1 MSCGRFKKVI
11 KEETH
16 FGRSCV
22 YRTETN
28 KKMKTFLKLT
38 GVLLLLGLLVSS
50 CSKSQL
56 YDGTSWYT
64 ETGPG
69 HSITATFS
77 DGCQKCMVLEVSG
90 ECGLGCEYEV
100 EWAGR
105 NSFKLVFKE
114 KGQIYV
120 SYKGVINGDTMLL
133 DKLSY
138 TSDYTQ
144 PVNELRYQIQE
155 TYELKRKN

>member
-1 MSCGRFKKVI
+1 
-11 KEETH
+11 
-16 FGRSCV
+16 
-22 YRTETN
+22 
-28 KKMKTFLKLT
+28 
-38 GVLLLLGLLVSS
+38 
-50 CSKSQL
+50 
-56 YDGTSWYT
+56 
-64 ETGPG
+64 
-69 HSITATFS
+69 
-77 DGCQKCMVLEVSG
+77 MVLVVTG